1 MSFENID
8 RDTNEQPPAPVSR
21 GRRGSHAALVAFVVV
36 AALAITFV
44 LQNDHNEV
52 RTHFLWYTTSS
63 KVWATIGIAIVIGI
77 VLDRLASLWWR
88 HRRRK
93 DF

>member
-8 RDTNEQPPAPVSR
+8 RDTNEQPPSSVRR
-21 GRRGSHAALVAFVVV
+21 GRSGPNAALVAFVAV
-36 AALAITFV
+36 AALAVTFV
-44 LQNDHNEV
+44 LQNDKNEV

-63 KVWATIGIAIVIGI
+63 KVWATIGIAILIGI
-77 VLDRLASLWWR
+77 ALDRLASLWWR